1 MTTGKSPSPRP
12 PSRPSSKALE
22 AWTELNDRQMGTLA
36 VVYGLD
42 QEVEQWR
49 REAAASGEYDSRP
62 ASEWRAID
70 FAHDPSDRRLFG
82 VTEMQMRLAG
92 EGWDNQGN
100 GATMAALADRGL
112 ITQRARPTACG
123 RMLTVALTRTGRA
136 AARAGLSLQP
146 GAPRKAALS
155 PRAWKVLA
163 LLWSADCNGRRLE
176 WANSTTIERVLIGR
190 HVPPLAARA
199 GEGYGYEITQ
209 RGRDFYRE
217 HHAAHTAAHPDVRAP
232 HPDGADAEPW
242 PQRADEILAE
252 HDRLHRALCEAWRA
266 AHAAHQQAEGEA
278 SAGAPQ
284 IPEVLPAPV
293 AEQIANRYA
302 LWCDTARQRAD
313 LAAAHA
319 EDLHQRATRAARGY
333 AAAALTVFNAA
344 VADADPLTGLQ
355 APAGDGD
362 DWDEPRLV
370 PPAQTGIHV
379 IDAGADKLHAAAVGA
394 PIKRRGPAPKRRRS
408 RLASAAP
415 ALPDPGGRLVDLAR
429 FLHEHTMG
437 GVLHRRLHPQG

>member
-1 MTTGKSPSPRP
+1 M
-12 PSRPSSKALE
+12 A

-49 REAAASGEYDSRP
+49 REAAACGEYDSRP

-100 GATMAALADRGL
+100 GVTLAALADRGL
-112 ITQRARPTACG
+112 ITQGARPTTFG
-123 RMLTVALTRTGRA
+123 QMLTVSLTRSGRA

-146 GAPRKAALS
+146 GAPRKAALAR
-155 PRAWKVLA
+155 RAWEVLA
-163 LLWSADCNGRRLE
+163 LLWSADQQGKHLE
-176 WANSTTIERVLIGR
+176 WGNSPTIDRVLIGK
-190 HVPPLAARA
+190 HVPPLAALV
-199 GEGYGYEITQ
+199 GEGYGYQITQ

-232 HPDGADAEPW
+232 HPDGVDAEPW
-242 PQRADEILAE
+242 PRRADEILAE
-252 HDRLHRALCEAWRA
+252 HDRLRRALSEAWRA
-266 AHAAHQQAEGEA
+266 AHAAHQQAADEA
-278 SAGAPQ
+278 AAGAPQ
-284 IPEVLPAPV
+284 IPEALPVSV
-293 AEQIANRYA
+293 AEQITARHA
-302 LWCDTARQRAD
+302 LWRSTARQRAD

-319 EDLHQRATRAARGY
+319 EDLHQRATWAARGY

-344 VADADPLTGLQ
+344 VVGADPLTGLQ
-355 APAGDGD
+355 APAGDD
-362 DWDEPRLV
+362 DGWDEPRLV
-370 PPAQTGIHV
+370 PPAQTGIHA
-379 IDAGADKLHAAAVGA
+379 IDAGAAKLHAAAVGA

-408 RLASAAP
+408 RLSSARP
-415 ALPDPGGRLVDLAR
+415 ALPDPGSHLIDLGR
-429 FLHEHTMG
+429 FLHQHTAG
-437 GVLHRRLHPQG
+437 GALHRRLHPQG